1 MENNFIKIYS
11 DFLKKKLRSN
21 KKLKIIFDC
30 SNGTTGPII
39 KKFIIHN
46 SKFIILNST
55 PNGNFPGHGPDPW
68 AKGAM
73 EQLKKEISRQKAD
86 LGAIFDADGDRVFFI
101 DNLGRAVEPD
111 VIARL
116 LIWRLNP
123 RKAVYDIRAGWLVR
137 KFQNPNYKFQKFFS
151 RVGHFYIKNLMRKI
165 DADLGM
171 EKSGHYYFALQNG
184 KKRLYYDDGILAAI
198 EIINAVSRLPYSLAN
213 FADLLPQYYRSG
225 ETNIKIENG
234 KIKMENL
241 LKKFENYFKLKSTDY
256 ELRTINYLDGLT
268 MEFISLAGEWWF
280 NLRPSNTE
288 PLIRLNAE
296 ATNKKLLDKSVKKIY
311 SLVRNLK

>member
-1 MENNFIKIYS
+1 MENNFVKIYS
-11 DFLKKKLRSN
+11 DFLKKKLRFH

-30 SNGTTGPII
+30 SNGATGPII
-39 KKFIIHN
+39 KKFRNDNLEFRIIN
-46 SKFIILNST
+46 RN
-55 PNGNFPGHGPDPW
+55 PDGNFPGHGPDPW
-68 AKGAM
+68 AKDAM

-123 RKAVYDIRAGWLVR
+123 RKAVYDIRAGWLI
-137 KFQNPNYKFQKFFS
+137 KKIKNNS
-151 RVGHFYIKNLMRKI
+151 RLIASRIGHFYIKKLMQKI
-165 DADLGM
+165 NADLGV
-171 EKSGHYYFALQNG
+171 EKSGHYYFTLRNG
-184 KKRLYYDDGILAAI
+184 QKGLYYDDGILAAI
-198 EIINAVSRLPYSLAN
+198 EIINAVSRLPYSLAD
-213 FADLLPQYYRSG
+213 FTDLLPQYYRSG
-225 ETNIKIENG
+225 EINIRADLRGQLKKIE
-234 KIKMENL
+234 KYY
-241 LKKFENYFKLKSTDY
+241 LKTKTYKLKAK
-256 ELRTINYLDGLT
+256 NYLDGLT
-268 MEFISLAGEWWF
+268 MEFNPSASSEWWF

-296 ATNKKLLDKSVKKIY
+296 ATSKKLLDKSVKKIY